1 MVLTFLTGW
10 TAEEALAHTDKN
22 VDIPDVFVFF
32 CCCLLDYYYYGHGYS
47 TVIPFC

>member
-10 TAEEALAHTDKN
+10 TAEKVVAHTDKN